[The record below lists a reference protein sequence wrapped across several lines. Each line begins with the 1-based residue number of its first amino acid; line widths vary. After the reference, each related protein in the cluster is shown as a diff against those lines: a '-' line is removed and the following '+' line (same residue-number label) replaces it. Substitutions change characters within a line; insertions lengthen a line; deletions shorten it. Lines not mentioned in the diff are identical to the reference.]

1 MELPVD
7 AKLRWVLMLLSHTLL
22 AIVGLVTAGLV
33 LNLFVRPIAGKSY
46 GELVHSYPILVFS
59 LLVIFLF
66 GYLAFREWHHKPAF
80 FAWVLP
86 SLVALHLLLTRG
98 QPKIEE
104 FRGAL
109 PIFEDSFWDGTLTW
123 LASGIAYSIG
133 AVLANRVA
141 THKPLVLP
149 PHSERAG
156 K

>member
-1 MELPVD
+1 MDADATGTYTPCDRRTRHCWVD
-7 AKLRWVLMLLSHTLL
+7 LESIRST
-22 AIVGLVTAGLV
+22 
-33 LNLFVRPIAGKSY
+33 KSY
-46 GELVHSYPILVFS
+46 GGLVHSYPILVFS

-66 GYLAFREWHHKPAF
+66 GYFAFLEWPHKPAF

-86 SLVALHLLLTRG
+86 YLVALHLLLTRG

-133 AVLANRVA
+133 AVLANTVA
-141 THKPLVLP
+141 THKLLVLP